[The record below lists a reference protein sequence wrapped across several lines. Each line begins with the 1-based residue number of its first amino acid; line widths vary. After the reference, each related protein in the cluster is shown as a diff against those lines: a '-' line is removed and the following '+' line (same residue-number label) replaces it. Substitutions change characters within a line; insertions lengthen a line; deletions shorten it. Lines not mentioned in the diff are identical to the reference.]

1 MMQNTAVLG
10 LRYFAVDLFGGVL
23 FFPVWWYTRGLA
35 MILRWLGRRARGANV
50 RLGVGVWIRN
60 LFVPMYGET
69 SFGGRVIS
77 FFARLVMIAVRGVA
91 WIIWMIVVF
100 ALFVFY
106 FLVLPAGVIGLIIH
120 LAL

>member
-1 MMQNTAVLG
+1 
-10 LRYFAVDLFGGVL
+10 
-23 FFPVWWYTRGLA
+23 
-35 MILRWLGRRARGANV
+35 
-50 RLGVGVWIRN
+50 
-60 LFVPMYGET
+60 MYGET